1 MDYKEANV
9 DVVQCSLPSAAAA
22 ERHDDDDDEDND
34 GRGQRS
40 IRSPVYED
48 EPLASSFCPVA

>member
-22 ERHDDDDDEDND
+22 ERHDGDDEDND
-34 GRGQRS
+34 RRGQRS